1 MIIKKSNIEI
11 IQISECKTDL
21 MFIVSLIILKPQLIF
36 QSFGVKKYL
45 TKNEKKIE
53 KTKSREFSANAGISA
68 IFH

>member
-1 MIIKKSNIEI
+1 
-11 IQISECKTDL
+11 

-45 TKNEKKIE
+45 TKNEKKKIE